1 MIFTNY
7 QNKLHDQ
14 KNIMFISDLP
24 LFFSGQMP
32 ASRHNMNALST
43 KELMMGVKNNFESVS
58 YKLIDWLPDAVR
70 PKAAVW

>member
-1 MIFTNY
+1 
-7 QNKLHDQ
+7 
-14 KNIMFISDLP
+14 
-24 LFFSGQMP
+24 MP

-43 KELMMGVKNNFESVS
+43 KELIMGVKNNFESVS